1 MKRRIALLAL
11 IPFSALVVVSLLLL
25 TRQNPAPASFTSPVR
40 PAPQFD
46 VATLDGGQV
55 KLSDFKGRP
64 VVVNLWATWCA
75 PCKLEHPLL
84 VKMAQEEK
92 VEILGI
98 LYKDADTDKHCG
110 TCAAR
115 ELLEREGNPFARIG
129 LDPLGDL
136 GLDIGISGVPESF
149 LIDANGVIVKTQRNY
164 FTPETA
170 EAFVAAYRAELA
182 KSPAPIPAVTV
193 PPGG

>member
-1 MKRRIALLAL
+1 VKRRVALLAL
-11 IPFSALVVVSLLLL
+11 VPFSALVIVSLLLL
-25 TRQNPAPASFTSPVR
+25 TRQDPAPASFTSPVR

-46 VATLDGGQV
+46 VPSLDGGQV
-55 KLSDFKGRP
+55 KLEDFKGRP

-84 VKMAQEEK
+84 VKMAQDEK

-98 LYKDADTDKHCG
+98 LYKDPKGMD
-110 TCAAR
+110 AAR
-115 ELLEREGNPFARIG
+115 ELLVREGNPFARIG
-129 LDPLGDL
+129 LDPIGDL

-182 KSPAPIPAVTV
+182 KSPTPAPVVTA

>member
-1 MKRRIALLAL
+1 MKRRVALLAL
-11 IPFSALVVVSLLLL
+11 VPFSALVIVSLLLL
-25 TRQNPAPASFTSPVR
+25 TRQDPAPASFTSPVR

-46 VATLDGGQV
+46 VPSLDGGQV
-55 KLSDFKGRP
+55 KLEDFKGRP

-84 VKMAQEEK
+84 VKMAQDEK

-98 LYKDADTDKHCG
+98 LYKDPKGMD
-110 TCAAR
+110 AAR
-115 ELLEREGNPFARIG
+115 ELLVREGNPFARIG
-129 LDPLGDL
+129 LDPIGDL

-182 KSPAPIPAVTV
+182 KSPTPAPVVTA

>member
-1 MKRRIALLAL
+1 VKRRVAILAL
-11 IPFSALVVVSLLLL
+11 VPFSALVIVSLLLL

-46 VATLDGGQV
+46 VPGLDGGQV

-98 LYKDADTDKHCG
+98 LYKDPKGMD
-110 TCAAR
+110 AAR
-115 ELLEREGNPFARIG
+115 ELLVREGNPFAKIG
-129 LDPLGDL
+129 LDPIGDL

-182 KSPAPIPAVTV
+182 KSPAPAPVVTS

>member
-1 MKRRIALLAL
+1 VKRRVALLAL
-11 IPFSALVVVSLLLL
+11 VPFSALLVVSLWLL
-25 TRQNPAPASFTSPVR
+25 TRPNPTPASFTSPVR

-46 VATLDGGQV
+46 VPSLDGGQV
-55 KLSDFKGRP
+55 KLEDFKGRP

-98 LYKDADTDKHCG
+98 LYKDPNGID
-110 TCAAR
+110 AAR
-115 ELLEREGNPFARIG
+115 ELLVREGNPFARIG
-129 LDPLGDL
+129 LDPIGDL
-136 GLDIGISGVPESF
+136 GLEIGISGVPESF

-164 FTPETA
+164 FTPEAA

-182 KSPAPIPAVTV
+182 KSPAPAPEIAS

>member
-1 MKRRIALLAL
+1 VKRRIALVAL
-11 IPFSALVVVSLLLL
+11 IPFSALLLVSLLLL
-25 TRQNPAPASFTSPVR
+25 TRPNPTPASFTSPVR

-46 VATLDGGQV
+46 IASLDGGQV

-64 VVVNLWATWCA
+64 IVVNLWATWCA

-98 LYKDADTDKHCG
+98 LYKDPNGKD
-110 TCAAR
+110 AAR
-115 ELLEREGNPFARIG
+115 ELLTREGNPFAQIG

-149 LIDANGVIVKTQRNY
+149 LIDANGVVVKTQRNY

-170 EAFVAAYRAELA
+170 QDFVTAYRIELE
-182 KSPAPIPAVTV
+182 KSPGPAPVVTAPA
-193 PPGG
+193 GG